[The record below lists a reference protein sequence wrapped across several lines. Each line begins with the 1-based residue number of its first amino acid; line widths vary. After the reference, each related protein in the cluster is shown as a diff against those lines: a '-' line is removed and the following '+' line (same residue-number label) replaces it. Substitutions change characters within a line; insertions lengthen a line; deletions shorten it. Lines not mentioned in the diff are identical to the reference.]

1 MNFCPTT
8 RATNYA
14 CRFNWRIDVK
24 KQAKLVANHRS
35 RYPMPFVDRLLSAA
49 SRHNAV
55 LLLFVVCCGVTIIG
69 ALVIRDMQQANTEA
83 QKMYKSSVNGLQE
96 IGELQYDAQE
106 TRRTT
111 LYALTTTD
119 SNLQVEYADQ
129 TRDADRRVRNGIAE
143 YGRQAKGPEELA
155 LADRLNTDWTAYLG
169 VRDEVLASILEGST
183 SEAVSLD
190 LAGGVPAFERVRQ
203 DLNEVKRLYGED
215 ASREQASL
223 ADSSRRSSSRMVG
236 ILSFTFLLSA
246 AAIWA
251 IQRSQM
257 LGRMHLAN
265 LQMEFVAS
273 VSHELRTPLAVIRS
287 AADNIADGLVKNMDG
302 LFRYGAILQHQSRS
316 MGELVDQILL
326 FASTEDRNKRVSL
339 QPLTIE
345 QIVETVLSDTE
356 ALVRDA
362 GFTLDLDIEPGLP
375 SALGDLPGITQCLR
389 NLIGNA
395 VKYGGAD
402 RRILLRAGASIHRG
416 NAPGELR
423 ISIIDRGIGID
434 SSEIVHIF
442 DPFYRSPRVH
452 ASQIHGTGL
461 GLALAKRIAESMGGS
476 LTVISQISAGSTFT
490 LHLQIAQGDDI
501 RIAASEGRPSKMSL
515 T

>member
-1 MNFCPTT
+1 
-8 RATNYA
+8 
-14 CRFNWRIDVK
+14 
-24 KQAKLVANHRS
+24 
-35 RYPMPFVDRLLSAA
+35 MPFVDRLLTAA

-69 ALVIRDMQQANTEA
+69 ALVIRDMQHANTEA

-155 LADRLNTDWTAYLG
+155 IADRLSRDWTAYLG

-203 DLNEVKRLYGED
+203 DLNEVKRLYGEV

-223 ADSSRRSSSRMVG
+223 AESSRRSSSRMVG

-339 QPLTIE
+339 RPLAVE
-345 QIVETVLSDTE
+345 QIVETVLADTE
-356 ALVRDA
+356 GLVRDA

-375 SALGDLPGITQCLR
+375 PALGDLPGITQCLR

-402 RRILLRAGASIHRG
+402 RRILLRAGASITKG
-416 NAPGELR
+416 NLPGELR
-423 ISIIDRGIGID
+423 ISITDRGIGID

-501 RIAASEGRPSKMSL
+501 HIAASEGRQSKMSL